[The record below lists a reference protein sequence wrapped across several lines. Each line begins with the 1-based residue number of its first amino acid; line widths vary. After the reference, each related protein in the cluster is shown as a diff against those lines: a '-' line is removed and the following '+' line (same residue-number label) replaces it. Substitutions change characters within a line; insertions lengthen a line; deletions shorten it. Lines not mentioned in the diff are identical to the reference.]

1 MDPRPP
7 TIAIFDPH
15 GRRVEVPRDAWR
27 TEVLPSQFRGHWND
41 ADALAQVIAL
51 ALDDGFAAD
60 VVHAAHRLLS
70 IDKNRERATSLLG
83 AVLMQNGE
91 LTEAARTLEA
101 YLTHAEP
108 SALVMTTLART
119 YGRMGDDTAA
129 AVMLLA
135 AIDADPNE
143 ESALTLY
150 AAVEE
155 ARGGAEASLEALG
168 RVAAMGGSWRAKLW
182 LARHHLEQR
191 DVDAAS
197 TLYQEVLVLAADQPG
212 VLAQISADLGRHERI
227 DDVLDWV
234 FPFYDSARHDA
245 VAGLNFL
252 QAFVARRD
260 LRRGEALLHE
270 LMTLDLPPYRD
281 RLMECSNELDR
292 LKAASSHIDVP
303 DELAIEFVRLD
314 EPVWMRG
321 LFDAHWLLPRPSPTG
336 RRIALLSLANTTP
349 VIRAEGV
356 VAGREDDLGR
366 LTRAIPLY
374 LADVLRFRTDAVTA
388 ALLPIARGHAMIV
401 SGTPWNPELV
411 APYFEEHDCLITG
424 EIARDGES
432 LGLTLTAWVPN
443 SWEPAFE
450 ATELGEESR
459 FGETLLQCEAR
470 LLEWLAISGTAI
482 LREDES
488 PLYRAPGVAVVR
500 PYLEALGQAFALSLS
515 ASGHLSPRTLFGERD
530 MLLWFLNLALGM
542 PGAAIPRALLLA
554 GLSNSRLQGS
564 SVYRELERDAMLLLD
579 GADGPPAIRRLTP
592 LLHRLYDRMEEFE
605 RRRNELLLRADD
617 ESVLWLATIESAYD
631 APSS

>member
-70 IDKNRERATSLLG
+70 IDRNQERATSLLG
-83 AVLMQNGE
+83 AVLMQNGDVS
-91 LTEAARTLEA
+91 EAARTLEA
-101 YLTHAEP
+101 YLVHAEP
-108 SALVMTTLART
+108 SALVMTTLARA
-119 YGRMGDDTAA
+119 YGRMGDETAA

-143 ESALTLY
+143 ESALALY

-155 ARGGAEASLEALG
+155 ARGGAAASLEALG
-168 RVAAMGGSWRAKLW
+168 RVAARSGSWRAKLW
-182 LARHHLEQR
+182 LARHHLEQQE
-191 DVDAAS
+191 VDAAS
-197 TLYQEVLVLAADQPG
+197 LLYQEVLVLAADQPG
-212 VLAQISADLGRHERI
+212 VLAQISADLGRHGRI
-227 DDVLDWV
+227 DDVVDWV
-234 FPFYDSARHDA
+234 FPFYDAARHDA

-281 RLMECSNELDR
+281 RLMECSNDLDR

-321 LFDAHWLLPRPSPTG
+321 LFDARWLVPQPSPTG

-349 VIRAEGV
+349 AIRAEGV

-374 LADVLRFRTDAVTA
+374 LADVLRFRTDASPA

-401 SGTPWNPELV
+401 SGTPWNPELI

-424 EIARDGES
+424 EIARDGDS
-432 LGLTLTAWVPN
+432 LGLTLTAWVPH

-450 ATELGEESR
+450 ATELGDEAR
-459 FGETLLQCEAR
+459 FGETLVACEAR
-470 LLEWLAISGTAI
+470 LLEWLAVSGTAI

-488 PLYRAPGVAVVR
+488 PLYRAPAVAVAR

-515 ASGHLSPRTLFGERD
+515 ASGHLSARTLFGERD

-542 PGAAIPRALLLA
+542 PDATIPRALLLA

-564 SVYRELERDAMLLLD
+564 EVYRELERDAMLVLD
-579 GADGPPAIRRLTP
+579 GPTVPPAIRRLTP

-631 APSS
+631 